1 MKKHFAIIALSVAA
15 CALAACGPAATSEN
29 DQRAANTAASPPPA
43 SSANG
48 GANRA
53 ELPPV
58 ASAHGDAPAP
68 PAGGAPAAAP
78 GKPDIDTTAL
88 DAKIKLVEAKAQT
101 AGAGA
106 ADKQAAAAAYVERG
120 NVYRDAGQPQLYKF
134 ALGDYRRALRYDPA
148 NATARA
154 RMDEIV
160 GIYQSMGRPVPT
172 NGLDDK

>member
-1 MKKHFAIIALSVAA
+1 MKKHFAIIALAA
-15 CALAACGPAATSEN
+15 AALAGCGPVATSEN
-29 DQRAANTAASPPPA
+29 SQRADNATGSRTGAI
-43 SSANG
+43 NG

-58 ASAHGDAPAP
+58 TSAHG
-68 PAGGAPAAAP
+68 GGAPAATANGP
-78 GKPDIDTTAL
+78 AVPAGKPDMDTAAL
-88 DAKIKLVEAKAQT
+88 DAKIKLVEAKAQA

-106 ADKQAAAAAYVERG
+106 AEKQAAAAAYVERG
-120 NVYRDAGQPQLYKF
+120 NAYRDAGQPQLYKF
-134 ALGDYRRALRYDPA
+134 ALGDYRRALRYEPG

-172 NGLDDK
+172 NGLDEK